1 MPAVLG
7 AFVGLMYSVMNLF
20 NAQLSGV
27 YGNSFATVLIHI
39 SGLICILPLTIKHL
53 FKKHNAPLFMY
64 MGGVLGI
71 FTVITSNL
79 GVTVLGVTATLS
91 LTLLGQMACSM
102 FFDQLGLWGFVKTK
116 FKWEKALSLVLIG
129 LGVAVMML
137 W

>member
-20 NAQLSGV
+20 NAQLSQV
-27 YGNSFATVLIHI
+27 YGNSYATVIIHL
-39 SGLICILPLTIKHL
+39 SGLICILPFALKHL
-53 FKKHNAPLFMY
+53 FKKHSAPLWMY

-71 FTVITSNL
+71 FTVVTSNL

-102 FFDQLGLWGFVKTK
+102 VFDRFGLWGFVKTK
-116 FKWEKALSLVLIG
+116 FKWEKAVSLVLIG
-129 LGVAVMML
+129 LGVAVMMI

>member
-7 AFVGLMYSVMNLF
+7 AIAGFMYSIMNLF
-20 NAQLSGV
+20 NARLSQT
-27 YGNSFATVLIHI
+27 YGNSFATVLIHV
-39 SGLICILPLTIKHL
+39 SGLICILPLAAKHL
-53 FKKHNAPLFMY
+53 FKKQHAPLWMY

-79 GVTVLGVTATLS
+79 GVTVLGITATLS

-102 FFDQLGLWGFVKTK
+102 VFDQFGLWGFVKTK
-116 FKWEKALSLVLIG
+116 FKIEKVISLALIA

>member
-7 AFVGLMYSVMNLF
+7 AIVGLLYSVMNLF
-20 NAQLSGV
+20 NAQLSQI

-39 SGLICILPLTIKHL
+39 AGLICVLPLTIKHL
-53 FKKHNAPLFMY
+53 FKKKRAPFLLH

-102 FFDQLGLWGFVKTK
+102 VFDQFGLWGFAKMK
-116 FKWEKALSLVLIG
+116 FRWEKAVSLLLIG

>member
-7 AFVGLMYSVMNLF
+7 AFIGLLYSVMNLF

-53 FKKHNAPLFMY
+53 FKKHNVPLWMY

-79 GVTVLGVTATLS
+79 GVTVLGITATLS

-102 FFDQLGLWGFVKTK
+102 IFDQFGLWGFVKTK

>member
-7 AFVGLMYSVMNLF
+7 AVVGLMYSVMNLF
-20 NAQLSGV
+20 NAQLSQT

-39 SGLICILPLTIKHL
+39 AGLICVLPLTIKHL
-53 FKKHNAPLFMY
+53 LKKQHAPLWMHL
-64 MGGVLGI
+64 GGVLGI

-79 GVTVLGVTATLS
+79 GVTTLGVTVTLS

-102 FFDQLGLWGFVKTK
+102 VFDQFGLWGFVKTK
-116 FKWEKALSLVLIG
+116 FKWEKAVSLTLIG

>member
-7 AFVGLMYSVMNLF
+7 AVVGLMYSVMNLF
-20 NAQLSGV
+20 NAQLSQV

-39 SGLICILPLTIKHL
+39 AGLVCILPLAVKHL
-53 FKKHNAPLFMY
+53 FKKKHAPFWMHL
-64 MGGVLGI
+64 GGVLGI
-71 FTVITSNL
+71 FTVVTSNL
-79 GVTVLGVTATLS
+79 GVTTLGVTATLS

-102 FFDQLGLWGFVKTK
+102 VFDQFGLWGFVKTK
-116 FKWEKALSLVLIG
+116 FRWEKAVSLVLIG